1 MKKRMPAKRMYLSEI
16 DEGFYIKNEGDFEPN
31 YLLSPFGEKVYR
43 AKFVGTIVA
52 GPYFS
57 DDNSYARIL
66 IDDSTAILW
75 ASAFRERA
83 ALLKGVDKGNIV
95 QIIAKPHEWQ
105 DTKQLTIETI
115 AIVEPQHMLM
125 ARGETLLRY
134 LRFMRDSE
142 DARNLIKN
150 VGDVR
155 NAIEEAKEHGI
166 NPEIIDGLDELDY
179 ILGKQ
184 KEETIDFQ
192 KLEVVKKKIL
202 EKIESL
208 QDAENGVDIDV
219 LIAELDPEFTSAEV
233 EEGIRSLLSVGDI
246 FEPSVGRYMVA

>member
-1 MKKRMPAKRMYLSEI
+1 MKKRLPAKRMYLSEI
-16 DEGFYIKNEGDFEPN
+16 GEGFYIKNEGDFEPN
-31 YLLSPFGEKVYR
+31 YLLSPFGERVFR
-43 AKFVGTIVA
+43 AKIVGTVVA

-66 IDDSTAILW
+66 IDDSTAVLW

-83 ALLKGVDKGNIV
+83 SLLKKLVKGDIV
-95 QIIAKPHEWQ
+95 QLIAKPHEWQ

-115 AIVEPQHMLM
+115 AKVEPPLMLM
-125 ARGETLLRY
+125 SRAETLLRY
-134 LRFMRDSE
+134 LRFIRDSE
-142 DARNLIKN
+142 NARKLVES

-155 NAIEEAKEHGI
+155 NAREEAVEHGI
-166 NPEIIDGLDELDY
+166 DPEIIDGLDELDY
-179 ILGKQ
+179 LLGKQ

-192 KLEVVKKKIL
+192 KLEIVKKKIL

-208 QDAENGVDIDV
+208 QDTENGVDIDV

-233 EEGIRSLLSVGDI
+233 EEGLKSLLSVGDI
-246 FEPSVGRYMVA
+246 FEPSVGKYMVA

>member
-16 DEGFYIKNEGDFEPN
+16 GEGFYIKNEGDFEPN
-31 YLLSPFGEKVYR
+31 YLLSPFGEKIFR
-43 AKFVGTIVA
+43 AKVVGTIVA

-66 IDDSTAILW
+66 IDDSTAVLW

-83 ALLKGVDKGNIV
+83 SLLKRLGKGDIV
-95 QIIAKPHEWQ
+95 QLIAKPHEWQ
-105 DTKQLTIETI
+105 DAKQLTIETI
-115 AIVEPQHMLM
+115 AKVEPPHMLM
-125 ARGETLLRY
+125 SRAETLLRY
-134 LRFMRDSE
+134 LRFIRDSE
-142 DARNLIKN
+142 EARKLVES

-155 NAIEEAKEHGI
+155 NAREEAIEHKI
-166 NPEIIDGLDELDY
+166 DPEIIDGLDELNY
-179 ILGKQ
+179 LIGKQ

-208 QDAENGVDIDV
+208 QDTQNGVDIDV

-233 EEGIRSLLSVGDI
+233 EEGLKSLLGIGDI
-246 FEPSVGRYMVA
+246 FEPSVGKYMVA